1 MLLAKTY
8 FFDEEGPKK
17 KKKVEKMR
25 KEREGERE
33 EKEEVPRSA
42 CSLGCFG
49 ATERPISSVS
59 CVVCVSTRFLSVNQ
73 EGSTR
78 QQLIW

>member
-8 FFDEEGPKK
+8 FFDEEGPPPKK

-42 CSLGCFG
+42 CSLGCFD

-59 CVVCVSTRFLSVNQ
+59 CVVCVSPFSKCKSR
-73 EGSTR
+73 R
-78 QQLIW
+78 